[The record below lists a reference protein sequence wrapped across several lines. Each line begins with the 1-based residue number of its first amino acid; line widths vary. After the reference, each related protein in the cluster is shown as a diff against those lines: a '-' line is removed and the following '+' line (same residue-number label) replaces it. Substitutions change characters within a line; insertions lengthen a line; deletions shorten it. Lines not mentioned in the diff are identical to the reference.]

1 MEQYYLIQNDTQ
13 QGPFTLSQLSAMWS
27 GGFVTSN
34 TLCWKEG
41 FSEWIPIS
49 RIIGELECKPSPTGP
64 QQETRASLVTENIPA
79 VLVGV
84 RELGVHSLQ
93 KVKGSASS
101 ILSDL
106 RSVDFKEEV
115 LPVNKQLVERMFA
128 DSSFW
133 IVMGLAAVPLLIV
146 TLERTDFQLTAFAL
160 FFAAI
165 WGFIFK
171 SLIIPAKTSWR
182 VLVAP
187 LFFTGSVGIPS
198 LLFSY
203 DKFLPTAFTAMASS
217 SSGVTSLLGYVF
229 QVGVCE
235 ELIKIVPVVIYLA
248 WKRNAAS
255 PLVAI
260 LVGIFSGLG
269 FAAFENMSY
278 GQSAIFRSAVLAKKA
293 GQVGAAVGTRGAM
306 INVMLRSLSLV
317 FCHAI
322 FSGIF
327 AYFVTTGFAAKR
339 RFVAMSAIGLG
350 VSAVLHGAYDWLTGV
365 QMTAATGVVIFSF
378 VLFYSYLIKLRQLL
392 EPDSSVV

>member
-1 MEQYYLIQNDTQ
+1 M
-13 QGPFTLSQLSAMWS
+13 
-27 GGFVTSN
+27 
-34 TLCWKEG
+34 
-41 FSEWIPIS
+41 
-49 RIIGELECKPSPTGP
+49 
-64 QQETRASLVTENIPA
+64 
-79 VLVGV
+79 
-84 RELGVHSLQ
+84 
-93 KVKGSASS
+93 
-101 ILSDL
+101 
-106 RSVDFKEEV
+106 
-115 LPVNKQLVERMFA
+115 
-128 DSSFW
+128 
-133 IVMGLAAVPLLIV
+133 
-146 TLERTDFQLTAFAL
+146 
-160 FFAAI
+160 
-165 WGFIFK
+165 
-171 SLIIPAKTSWR
+171 
-182 VLVAP
+182 
-187 LFFTGSVGIPS
+187 
-198 LLFSY
+198 
-203 DKFLPTAFTAMASS
+203 
-217 SSGVTSLLGYVF
+217 
-229 QVGVCE
+229 
-235 ELIKIVPVVIYLA
+235 IYLA

-365 QMTAATGVVIFSF
+365 QMTAATGVVVFSF

-392 EPDSSVV
+392 EPDSSVA